1 MDGFLTLMVPYLKSG
16 VRSEYRVQSFI
27 KQKPSVR
34 CDLEIVITPTSQKVE
49 AEMLDEGVRPVVIHG

>member
-1 MDGFLTLMVPYLKSG
+1 MVPYLKSG
-16 VRSEYRVQSFI
+16 VRSEYIVQSFI

>member
-1 MDGFLTLMVPYLKSG
+1 MDGFLTLMIPYLKSG
-16 VRSEYRVQSFI
+16 VRSEYVVQSFI

-49 AEMLDEGVRPVVIHG
+49 ADILDEGVHPVVIHG